1 MENLVSSSKEYILM
15 SESQRRQFTDMI
27 KYGWRFTWVVFNDP
41 EVFRFLTLEDQ
52 EAIIERWTFEEK
64 EYFSEEYGIDVFN
77 LGGIS

>member
-1 MENLVSSSKEYILM
+1 MENLVSNSKEYILM
-15 SESQRRQFTDMI
+15 SESERRQFTDMI
-27 KYGWRFTWVVFNDP
+27 KYGWGFAWVVFNDP
-41 EVFRFLTLEDQ
+41 EIFKFLTLEDQ